1 MSKVKLTEKTVGVMV
16 APGFD
21 DGQVIRVAEILKG
34 MQARVLVVS
43 LGDTIPAGV
52 AGMRGALIKPGI
64 QLSRVHST
72 DLDALIIPG
81 GNSTASMQA
90 DSMVL
95 TLIMEMESME
105 KPVGAIGNGVAVLGS
120 AGQVANRRVTGDY
133 RIKPA
138 VEEAGASYFDQA
150 LVVDHNIVTS
160 QSDRNLEH
168 FVEAIAF
175 LLQPAT
181 TMI

>member
-1 MSKVKLTEKTVGVMV
+1 MRKVKLTAKTVGVIV

-21 DGQVIRVAEILKG
+21 DGQVIRVTEILKG
-34 MQARVLVVS
+34 MEAQVLVIS
-43 LGDTIPAGV
+43 LGDTVPAGV

-64 QLSRVHST
+64 QMSRLHPAN
-72 DLDALIIPG
+72 LDALIIPG

-90 DSMVL
+90 DSMML
-95 TLIMEMESME
+95 TLIMEIESME
-105 KPVGAIGNGVAVLGS
+105 KPIGAIGNGVVVLAS
-120 AGQVANRRVTGDY
+120 AGQVASRRVTGDY

-138 VEEAGASYFDQA
+138 VEEAGATYLDQA
-150 LVVDHNIVTS
+150 LVVDHNLVTA
-160 QSDRNLEH
+160 QSDRNLDH

-181 TMI
+181 TLR